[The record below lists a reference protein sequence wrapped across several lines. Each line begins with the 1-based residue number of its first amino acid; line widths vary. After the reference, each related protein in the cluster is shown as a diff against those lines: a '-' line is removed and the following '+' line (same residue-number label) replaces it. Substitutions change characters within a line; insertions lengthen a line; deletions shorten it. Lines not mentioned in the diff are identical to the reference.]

1 MFIEGIIQRLNNPEL
16 KKSDNDGRIVLDGT
30 IGEYLENYN
39 NHFLDLFLKHATGK
53 YLDLH
58 GLEYNIIRKED
69 ESDISYRNRIIT
81 EKSIIQN
88 IDNFLN
94 LDTSLWVYFR
104 GVTDGDTLTSRN
116 PYLKN
121 KHDDDYVLICF
132 SENKDYLT
140 DKFILE
146 DILWV

>member
-1 MFIEGIIQRLNNPEL
+1 MFIEGMIDRLNNSEL
-16 KKSDNDGRIVLDGT
+16 KKSDNEGRIVLDGT

-39 NHFLDLFLKHATGK
+39 NHFLDLFLLHASGD

-58 GLEYNIIRKED
+58 GLEYDIIRKEN
-69 ESDISYRNRIIT
+69 ESDISYRNRIII

-94 LDTSLWVYFR
+94 LDTDLWVHLQ
-104 GVTDGDTLTSRN
+104 GVTDGNTLTSRN
-116 PYLKN
+116 EYLKN
-121 KHDDDYVLICF
+121 NHDGDYVLICY

-140 DKFILE
+140 DKFILG
-146 DILWV
+146 DVLWV

>member
-1 MFIEGIIQRLNNPEL
+1 MFIEGIIERLNNPEL
-16 KKSDNDGRIVLDGT
+16 KKLDNEGRIVLDGT

-39 NHFLDLFLKHATGK
+39 NHFLDLFLLRASGK

-94 LDTSLWVYFR
+94 LNTDLWVHFED
-104 GVTDGDTLTSRN
+104 VTGGDTLTSRN
-116 PYLKN
+116 PYLKT
-121 KHDDDYVLICF
+121 KHEGNYVLICF

>member
-16 KKSDNDGRIVLDGT
+16 EKLDNGGRIVLDGT
-30 IGEYLENYN
+30 IGEYLENYD
-39 NHFLDLFLKHATGK
+39 NHFLDLFLLRASGK

-88 IDNFLN
+88 IENFLN
-94 LDTSLWVYFR
+94 LNTVIWVYFS
-104 GVTDGDTLTSRN
+104 GVTDGNRLTSRN

-121 KHDDDYVLICF
+121 KHENNYVLICF

>member
-1 MFIEGIIQRLNNPEL
+1 MFIEGIIERLNNSEL
-16 KKSDNDGRIVLDGT
+16 KKSDNEGRIVLDGT

-39 NHFLDLFLKHATGK
+39 NHFLDLFLLHATGK

-88 IDNFLN
+88 IGNFLN
-94 LDTSLWVYFR
+94 LNTSLWVYFG
-104 GVTDGDTLTSRN
+104 GVTDGETLTSRN

-121 KHDDDYVLICF
+121 KHDNEYVLICF

>member
-1 MFIEGIIQRLNNPEL
+1 MYTEGIIQRLNNPAL
-16 KKSDNDGRIVLDGT
+16 KKSDNVGRIVLDGT
-30 IGEYLENYN
+30 IGEYLENYD
-39 NHFLDLFLKHATGK
+39 NHFLDLFLNHAGGK

-58 GLEYNIIRKED
+58 GLEYDVIRREN

-94 LDTSLWVYFR
+94 LNSDLWVYFT
-104 GVTDGDTLTSRN
+104 GVIDGDTLTSRN

-121 KHDDDYVLICF
+121 KHEEDYVLICF

>member
-16 KKSDNDGRIVLDGT
+16 KKSDNGGRIVLDGT

-94 LDTSLWVYFR
+94 LDTSLWVHFR

-121 KHDDDYVLICF
+121 KHNDNYVLICF

-146 DILWV
+146 DVLWV

>member
-1 MFIEGIIQRLNNPEL
+1 MFIEGIIERLNNSEL
-16 KKSDNDGRIVLDGT
+16 KKSDNEGRIVLDGT

-39 NHFLDLFLKHATGK
+39 NHFLDLFLLHATGK

-58 GLEYNIIRKED
+58 RLEYNIIRKED

-88 IDNFLN
+88 IGNFLN
-94 LDTSLWVYFR
+94 LNTSLWVYFN
-104 GVTDGDTLTSRN
+104 GVTDGETLTSRN

-121 KHDDDYVLICF
+121 KHHDGYVLICF

>member
-1 MFIEGIIQRLNNPEL
+1 MFIEGIIERLNNPAL
-16 KKSDNDGRIVLDGT
+16 KKQDNEGRIVLDGT
-30 IGEYLENYN
+30 IGEYLENYD
-39 NHFLDLFLKHATGK
+39 NHFLDLFLLRAHGK

-81 EKSIIQN
+81 EKSIVQN

-94 LDTSLWVYFR
+94 LNTDIWVYFND
-104 GVTDGDTLTSRN
+104 VTSGDTLTSRN

-121 KHDDDYVLICF
+121 KHEDNYVLICF

-140 DKFILE
+140 DKFILG

>member
-121 KHDDDYVLICF
+121 KHDDNYVLICF

>member
-16 KKSDNDGRIVLDGT
+16 KKSDNSGRIVLDGT

-94 LDTSLWVYFR
+94 LNTDIWVYFND
-104 GVTDGDTLTSRN
+104 VTSGDTLTSRN

-121 KHDDDYVLICF
+121 KHEDNYVLICF

-146 DILWV
+146 DVLWV

>member
-104 GVTDGDTLTSRN
+104 GVTDGDTLTSRK
-116 PYLKN
+116 KN
-121 KHDDDYVLICF
+121 
-132 SENKDYLT
+132 
-140 DKFILE
+140 
-146 DILWV
+146 